1 MNTRRQRTGQRAA
14 AVALGALLVTQA
26 GAQEAATPAAPD
38 VQKQLGLL
46 ERKLELIQDEA
57 RAKAKDAA
65 NKFEVTV
72 YGRVKFDAAYDTG
85 RTSPGDWALYAL
97 PQTPEEDNELNA
109 TARDSRLGVRLRAP
123 DYKGLATTGLIETD
137 FLSTGPANSPN
148 PRLRL
153 AYFDV
158 ANPQGWAL
166 RLGQDWDL
174 FGTYHP
180 NSLDAGLLGNTGN
193 PRGFRPQARV
203 TKTIKV
209 SDATKWVASAALT
222 RNIGQDL
229 DGAGQD
235 DGADTGAP
243 AGQAG
248 LALHTTGAAGRP
260 LIVAVSGLY
269 GTETVDA
276 VSKSSTTSSVGV
288 VSETVKVTDTDATDY
303 DSWLAHLAVVVP
315 LSSKLAI
322 QGVAWTGANL
332 DAYQA
337 GIGQGVNTTAKT
349 EIGAKGG
356 YLQLTANATEKL
368 TLGAGYGLDDPDD
381 GDLGKGARTLNS
393 RVYGNAVYALTPNAS
408 VGVEL
413 SQIETEYK
421 EQASADA
428 QRVAFSGTLRF

>member
-1 MNTRRQRTGQRAA
+1 MNDKRQKIGRRA
-14 AVALGALLVTQA
+14 AVAAISVLLVSRV
-26 GAQEAATPAAPD
+26 GAQASETNSLSELKRQLD
-38 VQKQLGLL
+38 VVG
-46 ERKLELIQDEA
+46 RKLELIQEEGVAKVKEA
-57 RAKAKDAA
+57 ATR
-65 NKFEVTV
+65 FEVAV

-123 DYKGLATTGLIETD
+123 NHKGLVTTGLIETD

-158 ANPQGWAL
+158 ANPEGWAL

-174 FGTYHP
+174 FGVYHP

-203 TKTIKV
+203 SKTIKV
-209 SDATKWVASAALT
+209 SDDTKWVASAALT

-235 DGADTGAP
+235 DGANTGAP

-248 LALHTTGAAGRP
+248 LALHTKGAAGRP
-260 LIVAVSGLY
+260 LTLAVSGLY

-276 VSKSSTTSSVGV
+276 VSKGSTTSKVGV
-288 VSETVKVTDTDATDY
+288 VSETVKVTATDDQDY
-303 DSWLAHLAVVVP
+303 DSWLAHVAVVVP
-315 LSSKLAI
+315 LSAKLAI
-322 QGVAWTGANL
+322 QGVVWTGANL

-368 TLGAGYGLDDPDD
+368 TLGVGYGVDDPDD
-381 GDLGKGARTLNS
+381 GDLAKAARTLNS
-393 RVYGNAVYALTPNAS
+393 RVYGNAVYALTPAAS
-408 VGVEL
+408 VGVEV

-421 EQASADA
+421 EQASSDA
-428 QRVAFSGTLRF
+428 QRLAFSGTLRF

>member
-1 MNTRRQRTGQRAA
+1 MNISRKTIGRSATIAT
-14 AVALGALLVTQA
+14 LGALLATRV
-26 GAQEAATPAAPD
+26 GAQESGTNSLSELK
-38 VQKQLGLL
+38 QQLGVV
-46 ERKLELIQDEA
+46 ERKLELVQEESA
-57 RAKAKDAA
+57 AKAKAAA
-65 NKFEVTV
+65 NRFDVTV

-97 PQTPEEDNELNA
+97 PKTPEEDNELNA

-123 DYKGLATTGLIETD
+123 DYRGLVTTGLIETD

-158 ANPQGWAL
+158 VSPSGWAV

-193 PRGFRPQARV
+193 PRGFRPQARIS
-203 TKTIKV
+203 KTVKV
-209 SDATKWVASAALT
+209 SDDTKWVASAALT

-260 LIVAVSGLY
+260 LTVAVSGLY
-269 GTETVDA
+269 GTETVDV
-276 VSKSSTTSSVGV
+276 VSKGSTTSTVGV
-288 VSETVKVTDTDATDY
+288 VSEKIVVTATDAKDY

-315 LSSKLAI
+315 LSARLAL

-337 GIGQGVNTTAKT
+337 GIGQGVDTSAGT
-349 EIGAKGG
+349 EVGAKGG
-356 YLQLTANATEKL
+356 YAQLTANATEML

-381 GDLGKGARTLNS
+381 GDLAKGARTLNS
-393 RVYGNAVYALTPNAS
+393 RLYGNAVYALTPAAS
-408 VGVEL
+408 VGVEV

-421 EQASADA
+421 EQDSADA
-428 QRVAFSGTLRF
+428 LRVAFSGTLRF

>member
-1 MNTRRQRTGQRAA
+1 MNARSELIGKSAA
-14 AVALGALLVTQA
+14 AALSLLLVTRIE
-26 GAQEAATPAAPD
+26 AQEPAANSLSD
-38 VQKQLGLL
+38 LKRQLELV
-46 ERKLELIQDEA
+46 ERKLELIQEEGA
-57 RAKAKDAA
+57 AKAKDTA
-65 NKFEVTV
+65 NRFEVSV
-72 YGRVKFDAAYDTG
+72 YGRAKFDAAYDTG
-85 RTSPGDWALYAL
+85 RTSPGDWATYAL
-97 PQTPEEDNELNA
+97 PQKPEKDNELNA

-180 NSLDAGLLGNTGN
+180 NSLDAGLLGNSGN
-193 PRGFRPQARV
+193 PRGFRPQARISR
-203 TKTIKV
+203 TLKV
-209 SDATKWVASAALT
+209 SDDTKWVASAALT

-248 LALHTTGAAGRP
+248 LALHTKGAAGRP
-260 LIVAVSGLY
+260 LTIALSGLY

-276 VSKSSTTSSVGV
+276 VSKGSATSTVGV
-288 VSETVKVTDTDATDY
+288 LSETVKVTATDAKDY
-303 DSWLAHLAVVVP
+303 DSWLAHLAVIVP
-315 LSSKLAI
+315 LSSKLAL

-337 GIGQGVNTTAKT
+337 GIGQGVNTTAGT

-356 YLQLTANATEKL
+356 YVQLTASATEKL
-368 TLGAGYGLDDPDD
+368 TLGAGYGVDDPDD
-381 GDLGKGARTLNS
+381 GDLSKGARTLNS
-393 RVYGNAVYALTPNAS
+393 RLYGNAVYALTPAAS
-408 VGVEL
+408 VGIEL
-413 SQIETEYK
+413 SQIGTEHK
-421 EQASADA
+421 EQESADA
-428 QRVAFSGTLRF
+428 LRVAFSGTLRF